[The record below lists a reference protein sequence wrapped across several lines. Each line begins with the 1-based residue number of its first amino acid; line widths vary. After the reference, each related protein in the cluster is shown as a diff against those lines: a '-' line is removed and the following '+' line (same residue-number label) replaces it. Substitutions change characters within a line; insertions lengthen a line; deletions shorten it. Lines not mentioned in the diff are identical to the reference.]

1 MAGSSRTLSLNATIS
16 PALNGGEVFRLNVFG
31 RPCLQFTVKVFSEV
45 SGIRRDGAGTIELEL
60 LGGAVLGLG
69 EVERIGN

>member
-1 MAGSSRTLSLNATIS
+1 LDNAGTEAGAGAYRLDAMVALGGQVSRE
-16 PALNGGEVFRLNVFG
+16 P
-31 RPCLQFTVKVFSEV
+31 VKVFSEV

-60 LGGAVLGLG
+60 LGGAVLSLG